1 MLFAFRAILFFII
14 ICTSVAL
21 SARTVGDLSTL
32 KNMNHELNQ
41 QPWQT
46 YKKIQTQ
53 AKNIADM
60 SITYKLW
67 WLLRKAQA
75 ENLLFLLDEF
85 QQTVA
90 TAQKLID
97 AKTPV
102 RLAIQ
107 FKIYNGIIYQRQGK
121 YKQAQDFLNTAKLVA
136 EKNNFTHLVV
146 QAKQELAYTRSL
158 TEPYE
163 LSLTELQQA
172 YVEAFAL
179 SDDYLI
185 AKINEVYGAIYGYMD
200 DYEKSIEYYQK
211 ALTSYQQL
219 GYPSDIAEAIN
230 GLSATYRYW
239 KKYDLAI
246 EYYQRYQK
254 AIEFSPN
261 NIDGKFYAAY
271 GIAMSQAEQGDCVKA
286 LVSLDKAIKLD
297 GLIDYQAELYKRK
310 AQCLIVV
317 NQIEAAQKALGH
329 AADIFVQ
336 MPELL
341 GTRWQIEVIKIR
353 AELAQAKGNSS
364 QAYQLLKSYNQSQVA
379 LLEKNSADRLL
390 RVRGALEHERQNVE
404 ISLLQQRAKV
414 QSLQFEQEKQ
424 KNSNQTYLIIFSLLL
439 FIAALIFVF
448 FQRQHNKELLAL
460 SIRDSL
466 SGLFNRRY
474 VFNFLSKLVKTI
486 NVEKNQVSII
496 VIDIDDFKQV
506 NDQYGHPFGDYV
518 ISEIAKI
525 GQETLRVDDI
535 MGRVGGEEFLCV
547 LPRLD
552 TMQCLQIARRLVKN
566 VNSCDFIIN
575 PHASEKKTMNITISA
590 GVATT
595 SAEVDDSAQ
604 LYLQA
609 DKALYQAKNN
619 GKNCAVQYR
628 PYMMHSYQHD
638 YDMTP
643 AFHEDH

>member
-1 MLFAFRAILFFII
+1 M
-14 ICTSVAL
+14 S
-21 SARTVGDLSTL
+21 
-32 KNMNHELNQ
+32 HELNQ
-41 QPWQT
+41 QPWQS
-46 YKKIQTQ
+46 YKKLQIQE
-53 AKNIADM
+53 KNLADM
-60 SITYKLW
+60 SAIYKLW

-75 ENLLFLLDEF
+75 ENLLFLFDEF

-90 TAQKLID
+90 TAQNLINV
-97 AKTPV
+97 KTPMQLV
-102 RLAIQ
+102 IQ

-121 YKQAQDFLNTAKLVA
+121 YKQAQDFLNTAKLTA
-136 EKNNFTHLVV
+136 EKNHFTHLMV

-179 SDDYLI
+179 SDVYLL
-185 AKINEVYGAIYGYMD
+185 AKINEVYGAIYGYMG

-219 GYPSDIAEAIN
+219 GYPSDVAEAIN

-246 EYYQRYQK
+246 DYYQRYQK
-254 AIEFSPN
+254 AIEFSPT

-271 GIAMSQAEQGDCVKA
+271 GIAMSQAEQGSCVKA
-286 LVSLDKAIKLD
+286 LVSIDKAIKLH
-297 GLIDYQAELYKRK
+297 GLIGYKAELYKRK
-310 AQCLIVV
+310 AQCLITA
-317 NQIEAAQKALGH
+317 NHIDAAQKALDH
-329 AADIFVQ
+329 AADIFAQ

-341 GTRWQIEVIKIR
+341 GTRWQLEVVKIR
-353 AELAQAKGNSS
+353 AELAQANGNGS

-414 QSLQFEQEKQ
+414 QNLQFEQEKQ
-424 KNSNQTYLIIFSLLL
+424 KNVYQTYIIIFSLLL
-439 FIAALIFVF
+439 FISILIFVF

-474 VFNFLSKLVKTI
+474 VFNFLNKLVDTI
-486 NVEKNQVSII
+486 SGEKGQVSII

-506 NDQYGHPFGDYV
+506 NDQHGHPFGDYV
-518 ISEIAKI
+518 IGEIAKI
-525 GQETLRVDDI
+525 GQETLRVEDI

-547 LPRLD
+547 LPRID
-552 TMQCLQIARRLVKN
+552 VMQCMQIARRFVKN
-566 VNSCDFIIN
+566 VNNYDFIIDS
-575 PHASEKKTMNITISA
+575 HATEQETMKISISV

-595 SAEVDDSAQ
+595 SAEVEDSAQ

-609 DKALYQAKNN
+609 DKALYQAKNK

-628 PYMMHSYQHD
+628 AYMMHSSQHD
-638 YDMTP
+638 YDMMQP
-643 AFHEDH
+643 FDEDH

>member
-1 MLFAFRAILFFII
+1 M
-14 ICTSVAL
+14 CTSGANAAKAL
-21 SARTVGDLSTL
+21 DDFSAL

-46 YKKIQTQ
+46 YKKLQTQ
-53 AKNIADM
+53 EKSLADM

-90 TAQKLID
+90 IAQNIID
-97 AKTPV
+97 TKTPV

-107 FKIYNGIIYQRQGK
+107 FKIYSGIIYQRQGK

-136 EKNNFTHLVV
+136 EKNNLTHLVV

-158 TEPYE
+158 TELYE

-185 AKINEVYGAIYGYMD
+185 AKINEVYGAIYGYMG

-286 LVSLDKAIKLD
+286 LVSLDRAIKLD
-297 GLIDYQAELYKRK
+297 GLIDYKAELYKRK
-310 AQCLIVV
+310 AQCLITANHV
-317 NQIEAAQKALGH
+317 EAAQRSLDNAT
-329 AADIFVQ
+329 DIFAQ

-353 AELAQAKGNSS
+353 AELAQAKGNGS
-364 QAYQLLKSYNQSQVA
+364 QAYQLLKFYNKSQVA
-379 LLEKNSADRLL
+379 LLEKNSAARLL
-390 RVRGALEHERQNVE
+390 DVRGALEHERQNVE
-404 ISLLQQRAKV
+404 ISLLQQRARV
-414 QSLQFEQEKQ
+414 QNLQFEQEKQ
-424 KNSNQTYLIIFSLLL
+424 KNTYQTYIITFSLLL
-439 FIAALIFVF
+439 FISVLIFVF
-448 FQRQHNKELLAL
+448 FQRRHNKELLAL
-460 SIRDSL
+460 SIRDPL
-466 SGLFNRRY
+466 SGLYNRRY
-474 VFNFLSKLVKTI
+474 VFNFLNKLVDTI
-486 NVEKNQVSII
+486 NGEKGQVSII

-506 NDQYGHPFGDYV
+506 NDQHGHPFGDYV
-518 ISEIAKI
+518 IREIAKI
-525 GQETLRVDDI
+525 GQETLRVEDI

-547 LPRLD
+547 LSRID
-552 TMQCLQIARRLVKN
+552 AMQCMQIARRFVNN
-566 VNSCDFIIN
+566 VNNYDFIIDS
-575 PHASEKKTMNITISA
+575 HATEQETMNITISI

-595 SAEVDDSAQ
+595 SAEVENSAQ

-609 DKALYQAKNN
+609 DKALYQAKNK

-628 PYMMHSYQHD
+628 TYMMHTSQHD
-638 YDMTP
+638 YDIKQP
-643 AFHEDH
+643 FDEDH